1 MPSIV
6 YSNLAQAGAQRKVRI
21 DLPGREYEILI
32 GAGMLND
39 AGRFIA
45 QRLGPA
51 VAALSVM
58 RMLPGIT
65 SRRWK
70 RH

>member
-45 QRLGPA
+45 QRLGA
-51 VAALSVM
+51 G
-58 RMLPGIT
+58 RCQ
-65 SRRWK
+65 R
-70 RH
+70 